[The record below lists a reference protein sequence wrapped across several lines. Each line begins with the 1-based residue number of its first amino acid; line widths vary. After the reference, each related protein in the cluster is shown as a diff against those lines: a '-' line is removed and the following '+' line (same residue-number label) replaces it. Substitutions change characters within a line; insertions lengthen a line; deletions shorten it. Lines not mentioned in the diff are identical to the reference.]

1 MNQQALERL
10 GNWMKEQDLAAALLS
25 NPFNVT
31 WLTGYAPPIQ
41 TGPSP
46 FEGGPALLWLRGDRA
61 VLLTSDMEAGSA
73 RACGIEV
80 QDYVAYTI
88 EAPIAGSQNQAEALR
103 TLLGPDKALTS
114 KVGVEWGYLPAP
126 FVEILMDA
134 LPGASMVTLDG
145 WIDPLR
151 AVKSADEIKLIR
163 SSLRLCDN
171 AQREVRKLLHP
182 SISEI
187 ELWGALKAHLEGL
200 AAGRLPVLADLVAG
214 ARTAEIGGLP
224 GDYQLQDGDPVI
236 ADIVPRLAGYWG
248 DNAST
253 HFVGE
258 PSEALARI
266 YRLVRE
272 TLQLGVDA
280 VHPGLRACDLDE
292 MLRAAIREQGY
303 PVYPHHSGH
312 GIGTSYHEEPRIVPY
327 NTATLEPGM
336 VIALEPGIYLP
347 ETGGVRLEDVVLVTQ
362 DGCELLTFHL
372 VK

>member
-1 MNQQALERL
+1 MNQHALERL
-10 GNWMKEQDLAAALLS
+10 AHLMKVQDLAAVLLS

-46 FEGGPALLWLRGDRA
+46 FEGGPALLWLRGDRS
-61 VLLTSDMEAGSA
+61 VLLTSDMESGSA
-73 RACGIEV
+73 RLAGIEV

-88 EAPIAGSQNQAEALR
+88 EAPIAGGHNQAEALR
-103 TLLGPDKALTS
+103 RLLGPEKALTGY
-114 KVGVEWGYLPAP
+114 VGVEWAYLPAP

-151 AVKSADEIKLIR
+151 AVKSADEIELIR
-163 SSLRLCDN
+163 ASLRLCDS
-171 AQREVRKLLHP
+171 AQQKARRLIRP
-182 SISEI
+182 GISEI

-200 AAGRLPVLADLVAG
+200 ASARLPILADLVAG

-224 GDYQLQDGDPVI
+224 GDYKLREGDPVI

-253 HFVGE
+253 HFVGQ
-258 PSEALARI
+258 PSEALARM
-266 YRLVRE
+266 YKLVRE
-272 TLQLGVDA
+272 TLRRGVDA
-280 VHPGLRACDLDE
+280 VRPGLRACDLDE
-292 MLRAAIREQGY
+292 MLRVAIRDQGY

-336 VIALEPGIYLP
+336 VVALEPGIYLP
-347 ETGGVRLEDVVLVTQ
+347 ETGGVRLEDVVLVTK
-362 DGCELLTFHL
+362 DGCELLTSHL
-372 VK
+372 LD